1 MQAESAR
8 GVPRRAEAAV
18 HKQTQA
24 AERIWP
30 MSDRELEPIVVLD
43 EPALKSLEA
52 YLLSSDRE
60 QPVVALAQ
68 SLEAEEPV
76 LASGDVRAIVGAD
89 ARIYYL
95 PAEHLLQS
103 LQSILGRSLALPRG
117 AARIW
122 WPGLGSRSDPSDHP
136 LVLEL
141 DGQPQAHTLAELARQ
156 FDLSRPRVRREIKL
170 IEDTRRLAEHERAQ
184 ALELLEATEERL
196 RDTQVERHEEATRA
210 DAAEMRAKSA
220 ARELSALSCE
230 ERMHV
235 LISREWL
242 GALTASER
250 RTHPLGAYVLTPEL
264 IATTE
269 CQPALPEDR
278 LAWVCAMVAC
288 GLAPGLSEIAP
299 GPLLSAPLA
308 SQLERA
314 DGAKAWRCRL
324 EQGAAGTPHPAHLH
338 YWMRADG
345 TVEFA
350 GVDYSDEL
358 ATR

>member
-1 MQAESAR
+1 MQAESER
-8 GVPRRAEAAV
+8 GAQPRAEASA
-18 HKQTQA
+18 HNQA
-24 AERIWP
+24 QAGERIWP
-30 MSDRELEPIVVLD
+30 MSNRELDPIVVLG

-60 QPVVALAQ
+60 QPVVALTQ
-68 SLEAEEPV
+68 SLESEEPV
-76 LASGDVRAIVGAD
+76 LASGDVRAIVGGD
-89 ARIYYL
+89 VRIYYL
-95 PAEHLLQS
+95 PEEHLLQS
-103 LQSILGRSLALPRG
+103 LQSVLGRSLALPQG

-122 WPGLGSRSDPSDHP
+122 WPGLNTRSDPSDHP

-170 IEDTRRLAEHERAQ
+170 IEDTRRLTEHELAQ
-184 ALELLEATEERL
+184 AREQVEAIEERL

-210 DAAEMRAKSA
+210 DAAEVRVKSGA
-220 ARELSALSCE
+220 QGLSVLSCE
-230 ERMHV
+230 ERLHT

-242 GALTASER
+242 GSLSAGER
-250 RTHPLGAYVLTPEL
+250 RAHPLGAYVLTPEL
-264 IATTE
+264 VATIE
-269 CQPALPEDR
+269 GQPDLPEDR

-288 GLAPGLSEIAP
+288 GLACGLSEIAP
-299 GPLLSAPLA
+299 DPQISAPLA
-308 SQLERA
+308 TQLERA
-314 DGAKAWRCRL
+314 DGAKAWCCRL
-324 EQGAAGTPHPAHLH
+324 EQNAAGMPLLH
-338 YWMRADG
+338 YWMRADR